1 MTYKF
6 KSETDLYELAKSKT
20 RAYSLDLSPGAH
32 THTHTSIQEP
42 TRSTCRQVP
51 PPPPLSRPASPSL
64 LCILPLLVWDQAV
77 AAAEF
82 LCTRVCAARRWW
94 RALRHCGT
102 VALREAGCGADGEL
116 LGCMCA
122 DEQIRIWKCLTGK
135 LYKKMDESLAAAA
148 AAQAADGPNSL
159 DALDFGKRMSVEKE
173 LVRDMA
179 AASASG
185 GGLLQRPN
193 LVFDQSG
200 KLIMYA
206 ALPGI
211 KVPSVCLPSSV
222 PLLYARVC
230 VCARARWQ
238 SSEARWCGGEGVTTS
253 AAGSCTRSSTW
264 SKTR

>member
-1 MTYKF
+1 
-6 KSETDLYELAKSKT
+6 
-20 RAYSLDLSPGAH
+20 
-32 THTHTSIQEP
+32 
-42 TRSTCRQVP
+42 
-51 PPPPLSRPASPSL
+51 
-64 LCILPLLVWDQAV
+64 
-77 AAAEF
+77 
-82 LCTRVCAARRWW
+82 
-94 RALRHCGT
+94 
-102 VALREAGCGADGEL
+102 
-116 LGCMCA
+116 MCA

-211 KVPSVCLPSSV
+211 KVCIVCVCPPACRSCMLVS
-222 PLLYARVC
+222 VC
-230 VCARARWQ
+230 VCARAGIR
-238 SSEARWCGGEGVTTS
+238 ARRGGVEV
-253 AAGSCTRSSTW
+253 RE
-264 SKTR
+264 